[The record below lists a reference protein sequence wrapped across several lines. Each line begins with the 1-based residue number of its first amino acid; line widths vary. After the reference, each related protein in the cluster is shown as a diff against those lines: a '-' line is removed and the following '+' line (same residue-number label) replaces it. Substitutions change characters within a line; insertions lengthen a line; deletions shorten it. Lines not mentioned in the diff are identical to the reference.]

1 MGADVPG
8 IALILVEDA
17 EDVQLVVVLTVVEV
31 VMDAPQD
38 VRVPVVDA
46 AVAVPLYVEL
56 RVVANVMDALEPVYL
71 LCRR

>member
-1 MGADVPG
+1 MTLPDVSSSC
-8 IALILVEDA
+8 
-17 EDVQLVVVLTVVEV
+17 
-31 VMDAPQD
+31 
-38 VRVPVVDA
+38 VVDA